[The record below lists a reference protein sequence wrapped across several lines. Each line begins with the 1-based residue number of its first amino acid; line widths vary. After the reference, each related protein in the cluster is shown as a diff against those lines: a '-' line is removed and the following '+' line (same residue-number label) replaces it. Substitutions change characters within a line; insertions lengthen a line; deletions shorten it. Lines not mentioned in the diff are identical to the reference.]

1 MFRRIALTTAL
12 FITLF
17 ALASQNEAR
26 VYAQSI
32 CRGCA
37 EIGMGCCLVN
47 GSFHC
52 C

>member
-1 MFRRIALTTAL
+1 MFRRTALTAAL
-12 FITLF
+12 LITLF

-26 VYAQSI
+26 AYTSV
-32 CRGCA
+32 CRNCA
-37 EIGMGCCLVN
+37 EIGMSCCLVN